1 MAGSASCSSP
11 CFSARPPLRR
21 TALAVA
27 LALGATAAAAQS
39 TQSQSAQSQST
50 LSPVTVTGRADPR
63 EQPSTFPEFG
73 GLTLDE
79 LPLSIGVLRAR
90 DLRAQGVDSL
100 SEAIRREPAA
110 SDAYN
115 TVGYVESIQL
125 RGFLLEG
132 LLNYRRNGLPVSPY
146 TPFTLVT
153 KQQIEIMKG
162 LNGAVTG
169 IGNPAGTVNFV
180 PKRATVDVNELSL
193 DVSERGSWLAAAD
206 YGRRVGEH
214 LGYRFNVAHGQ
225 RRPAAR
231 DADGE
236 SSVVAGAI
244 DWRGARG
251 LTVEAEFEVQNSR
264 QISVPGFGLL
274 DADGDG
280 SAETIPSAE
289 VLGPRINL
297 NNQPWSQPFDSRS
310 QIGTA
315 KAALPI
321 AQDWTLSVSGLLQ
334 RTTTNDRL
342 AFPDGCS
349 TGPNY
354 VYPGLCGNFD
364 VDLYDYRSSNEQRD
378 TTVVEAALDGRVRIG
393 GMTHRLRLAPRMTRY
408 AERLEPFQAYN
419 FVGTINALAPVA
431 LPGDPSLTSRNTD
444 RDVVIKDLQLADVI
458 DLSSRWR
465 LFVGA
470 RAGEVESASRRS
482 NGSRAQRFT
491 ESFVTPWLALG
502 YAYAPGGTLFASIN
516 RNVEPEAVPNRPDSF
531 VNAGDV
537 LPVGRTTQAELGWRG
552 QLGQTLRGS
561 VTMFEIRRPR
571 PDDLIVTPT
580 ASGADTLRVAD
591 GREQRHRGIE
601 IEWSWQASRE
611 WLLQLQGTLL
621 EAKLD
626 RSLDPALT
634 GKRATNVPKNTF
646 ALQADWRP
654 AAVSGLALSNRLFR
668 SGERAITA
676 DNRVTLP
683 AWTQWDA
690 WLTLPATVGGT
701 AVVWRAAVEN
711 VTDRRFWRE
720 APTQYWGGIYLFPAQ
735 PRTFSV
741 GVSVML

>member
-1 MAGSASCSSP
+1 MAGLSAVPPSSV
-11 CFSARPPLRR
+11 SRAALA
-21 TALAVA
+21 TALA
-27 LALGATAAAAQS
+27 LATLGTPCAQAQS
-39 TQSQSAQSQST
+39 T
-50 LSPVTVTGRADPR
+50 LPGVTVSGRAEPR

-90 DLRAQGVDSL
+90 DLLAQGVDSL

-132 LLNYRRNGLPVSPY
+132 FLNYRRNGLPVSPF

-193 DVSERGSWLAAAD
+193 DAGERGSWLAAAD
-206 YGRRVGEH
+206 YGRRVDDGF
-214 LGYRFNVAHGQ
+214 GYRFNVAHGQ

-244 DWRGARG
+244 DWRGPRG
-251 LTVEAEFEVQNSR
+251 LAVEAEFEVQNSR

-274 DADGDG
+274 DGDGDG
-280 SAETIPSAE
+280 VAETIPSPE
-289 VLGPRINL
+289 LLGPRINL
-297 NNQPWSQPFDSRS
+297 NSQPWSQPFDSRS
-310 QIGTA
+310 QVSTA
-315 KAALPI
+315 KAALPL
-321 AQDWTLSVSGLLQ
+321 AQDWTLSVAGLLQ
-334 RTTTNDRL
+334 RTTTHDRL

-354 VYPGLCGNFD
+354 VYPGLCGNFE
-364 VDLYDYRSSNEQRD
+364 VDLYDYRSSNERRD
-378 TTVVEAALDGRVRIG
+378 TTVIEAALDGRVQLA

-431 LPGDPSLTSRNTD
+431 VPGDPSLTSRNTD
-444 RDVVIKDLQLADVI
+444 RDVVIKDLQLADAI

-482 NGSRAQRFT
+482 DGARAQRFS
-491 ESFVTPWLALG
+491 ESFVTPWAALTWR
-502 YAYAPGGTLFASIN
+502 YAPGHTVFVSLN
-516 RNVEPEAVPNRPDSF
+516 RNVEPEAVPNRPDVF

-537 LPVGRTTQAELGWRG
+537 LPVGRSTQAELGWRG
-552 QLGQTLRGS
+552 QLGEALRGS
-561 VTMFEIRRPR
+561 VTLFEIRRPR
-571 PDDLIVTPT
+571 PEDATVT
-580 ASGADTLRVAD
+580 ANAAGADTLRVAD
-591 GREQRHRGIE
+591 AREQRHRGIE
-601 IEWSWQASRE
+601 TEWSWQVARE

-621 EAKLD
+621 EAELD

-634 GKRATNVPKNTF
+634 GKRATNVPKTTF
-646 ALQADWRP
+646 ALQVDWRP
-654 AAVSGLALSNRLFR
+654 TAVTGLALSNRLFR

-676 DNRVTLP
+676 DNGVTLP

-690 WLTLPATVGGT
+690 WMTLPLTLRGT
-701 AVVWRAAVEN
+701 PTVWRAGIEN

-720 APTQYWGGIYLFPAQ
+720 APTQYWGGTYLFPAQ

>member
-1 MAGSASCSSP
+1 MASLSRSDLV
-11 CFSARPPLRR
+11 RPRLHRA
-21 TALAVA
+21 ALAVA
-27 LALGATAAAAQS
+27 LALGASAAVAQS
-39 TQSQSAQSQST
+39 T
-50 LSPVTVTGRADPR
+50 LGPVTITGRADPR

-73 GLTLDE
+73 GLSLEE

-90 DLRAQGVDSL
+90 ELRAQGVDSL

-132 LLNYRRNGLPVSPY
+132 FLNYRRNGLPVSPY

-153 KQQIEIMKG
+153 KQQIEVMKG

-206 YGRRVGEH
+206 FGRRVGENF
-214 LGYRFNVAHGQ
+214 GYRLNAAHGQ

-236 SSVVAGAI
+236 SSVIAGAI
-244 DWRGARG
+244 DWRGPHG
-251 LTVEAEFEVQNSR
+251 LTIEAEVEVQNSR

-274 DADGDG
+274 DVDGDG
-280 SAETIPSAE
+280 VAETVPSPE
-289 VLGPRINL
+289 VLSPRINL

-310 QIGTA
+310 QVGTA
-315 KAALPI
+315 KASLPL
-321 AQDWTLSVSGLLQ
+321 AQHWSVSLSSLLQ

-349 TGPNY
+349 SGPNY
-354 VYPGLCGNFD
+354 VYPGLCGNFE
-364 VDLYDYRSSNEQRD
+364 VDLYDYRSSNEKRD
-378 TTVVEAALDGRVRIG
+378 TTVVEAALDGRLQLG
-393 GMTHRLRLAPRMTRY
+393 GITHRLRLAPRMTRY

-419 FVGTINALAPVA
+419 FVGTISALAPVA
-431 LPGDPSLTSRNTD
+431 LPADPSLTSRNTD
-444 RDVVIKDLQLADVI
+444 RDVVIKDVQLADVI

-465 LFVGA
+465 LFAGA
-470 RAGEVESASRRS
+470 RAGEVEAASRRS
-482 NGSRAQRFT
+482 NGSRALRFS
-491 ESFVTPWLALG
+491 ESFVTPWAALTYR
-502 YAYAPGGTLFASIN
+502 YAQRNAVFVSVN
-516 RNVEPEAVPNRPDSF
+516 RNVEPEAVPNRPDVF
-531 VNAGDV
+531 INAGDV

-552 QLGQTLRGS
+552 QVGKSLSGS
-561 VTMFEIRRPR
+561 VALFEVRRPR
-571 PDDLIVTPT
+571 PEDVPVTPPVV
-580 ASGADTLRVAD
+580 GGPDTLRVAD
-591 GREQRHRGIE
+591 AREQRHRGIE
-601 IEWSWQASRE
+601 MEWLWSTSRAWTLMAQASV
-611 WLLQLQGTLL
+611 LD
-621 EAKLD
+621 AKID
-626 RSLDPALT
+626 RSLDAT
-634 GKRATNVPKNTF
+634 VAGQRATNVPKNTF

-654 AAVSGLALSNRLFR
+654 AQVPGLSLSNRAFR
-668 SGERAITA
+668 SGERAVTA
-676 DNRVTLP
+676 DNRVTIP
-683 AWTQWDA
+683 AWWQWDA
-690 WLTLPATVGGT
+690 WMTLPVKLGGT
-701 AVVWRAAVEN
+701 NTVWRAAIEN
-711 VTDRRFWRE
+711 VTDRRYWRE